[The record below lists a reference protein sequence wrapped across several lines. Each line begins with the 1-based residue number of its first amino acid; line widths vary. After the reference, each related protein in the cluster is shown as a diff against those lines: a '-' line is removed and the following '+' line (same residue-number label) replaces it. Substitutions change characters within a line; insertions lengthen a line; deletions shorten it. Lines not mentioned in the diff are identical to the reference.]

1 MGKKWFIYRSV
12 EEFAKDVSGLGVDV
26 PMDAGRSAMFR
37 PVRIGRLAPGN
48 AWAIHPMEGC
58 DGAADGAPD
67 ELTFRRYR
75 RFGAG
80 GAKLIWGEATAITL
94 DARANPRQLAINEG
108 TAGALGRMLEETRR
122 AHREAFGRDDDL
134 VVGLQLTHSGRY
146 SLRPVIAQ
154 HDPALDPAT
163 FVDRKR
169 GLTVTPDHPLITDDE
184 LERLEDRYVEAARM
198 VARLGYDFVDIKQC
212 HRYLMNELLSG
223 RDRPGRYGGSF
234 ENRTRFA
241 RNVFG
246 KIRDAV
252 GDRLVLATRLNVF
265 DGVPFTNDPQSN
277 IGVPRPHPLPYRW
290 GWGVNMDGPLEPDF
304 TEPLRYVGLLRD
316 WGVALIDVSMGSPYS
331 NYYLLRP
338 FDTPSWNGYDSP
350 EHPLIGVDRH
360 FRATEIIQRAYPD
373 LAVVGSGYSW
383 LRHFMAD
390 VAEANLK
397 RGRVTMVGVG
407 RGALA
412 YPDWVK
418 DLVEKGA
425 MERRNVCIT
434 VSDCTTLMR
443 WKHNPQGQYPTGCV
457 PRDKVYAEIY
467 REGRKALEQQEPLP
481 VKSFA

>member
-1 MGKKWFIYRSV
+1 MKTYAVTCPDCKHDFPP
-12 EEFAKDVSGLGVDV
+12 K
-26 PMDAGRSAMFR
+26 
-37 PVRIGRLAPGN
+37 LA
-48 AWAIHPMEGC
+48 E
-58 DGAADGAPD
+58 
-67 ELTFRRYR
+67 
-75 RFGAG
+75 
-80 GAKLIWGEATAITL
+80 K
-94 DARANPRQLAINEG
+94 
-108 TAGALGRMLEETRR
+108 
-122 AHREAFGRDDDL
+122 
-134 VVGLQLTHSGRY
+134 
-146 SLRPVIAQ
+146 
-154 HDPALDPAT
+154 
-163 FVDRKR
+163 
-169 GLTVTPDHPLITDDE
+169 
-184 LERLEDRYVEAARM
+184 
-198 VARLGYDFVDIKQC
+198 
-212 HRYLMNELLSG
+212 
-223 RDRPGRYGGSF
+223 
-234 ENRTRFA
+234 
-241 RNVFG
+241 
-246 KIRDAV
+246 
-252 GDRLVLATRLNVF
+252 
-265 DGVPFTNDPQSN
+265 
-277 IGVPRPHPLPYRW
+277 
-290 GWGVNMDGPLEPDF
+290 WGVNMDGPLEPDF

-373 LAVVGSGYSW
+373 LAIVGSGYSW

-418 DLVEKGA
+418 DLMEKGA